1 MSDILE
7 AVQRKRQCVY
17 TEGDLLNVQVH
28 HDAKIRL
35 VKAEHDALLKKLLT
49 CVTIAQ
55 AGLDRGKPH
64 VTEHQLGRMYDLLGE
79 K

>member
-28 HDAKIRL
+28 
-35 VKAEHDALLKKLLT
+35 EHDALLEKLLT
-49 CVTIAQ
+49 LVTLAQ
-55 AGLDRGKPH
+55 AGLDRGKPYI
-64 VTEHQLGRMYDLLGE
+64 TEYQIGRMYDLLGE
-79 K
+79 N

>member
-17 TEGDLLNVQVH
+17 TEGDLLNIQVR

-35 VKAEHDALLKKLLT
+35 VKAEHDALLEKLLT
-49 CVTIAQ
+49 LVTLAQ
-55 AGLDRGKPH
+55 AGLDRDKPH
-64 VTEHQLGRMYDLLGE
+64 VVQYQLDRMYDLLGE

>member
-28 HDAKIRL
+28 HDAEIRL
-35 VKAEHDALLKKLLT
+35 IKAEHDALLEKLLT
-49 CVTIAQ
+49 LVTLAQ
-55 AGLDRGKPH
+55 AGLDRGKPYI
-64 VTEHQLGRMYDLLGE
+64 TEYQIGRMYDLLGE
-79 K
+79 N